1 MEEFPCA
8 VAHGNFIFLEIF
20 GAEEMQRRQKKME
33 LPWEPG
39 KTSCWRMQGAGRK
52 TFVGKKDFLAM
63 CQNI

>member
-8 VAHGNFIFLEIF
+8 VAHGNFISWRFSE
-20 GAEEMQRRQKKME
+20 QKKGSEGKKTE
-33 LPWEPG
+33 LPLELG
-39 KTSCWRMQGAGRK
+39 KTDCWRMQGAGRK